1 MVTLFRTLNWQEI
14 EYWYYY
20 CCQVEARQVKV
31 DLNLFR
37 LTLSVVFKTF
47 SFPYIT
53 VKMEESEK
61 QLQESAEKVEKLQSK
76 QEKINLVA
84 YLSVP
89 LT

>member
-1 MVTLFRTLNWQEI
+1 
-14 EYWYYY
+14 
-20 CCQVEARQVKV
+20 
-31 DLNLFR
+31 
-37 LTLSVVFKTF
+37 
-47 SFPYIT
+47 
-53 VKMEESEK
+53 MEESEK